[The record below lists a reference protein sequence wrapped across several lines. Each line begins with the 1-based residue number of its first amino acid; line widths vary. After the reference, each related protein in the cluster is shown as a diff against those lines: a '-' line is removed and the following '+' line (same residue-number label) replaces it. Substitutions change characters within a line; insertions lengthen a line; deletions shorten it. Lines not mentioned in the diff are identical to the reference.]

1 MQIGSLLSSKMDGLR
16 RGTWGMS
23 KRNAAQLDFVLTP
36 LHPLLHT
43 FPIFWLS
50 VIGLP
55 CLCQLYLQIR
65 PNEICPT
72 VVHPSFPI
80 YGSFVLWV
88 PSVFSPL
95 PLCLF
100 QQKDVL
106 IGGQC
111 FALIIRKGAY
121 SAAEGF
127 PLSKFLFLHYQP
139 VVIYNITLIRRA
151 KSMNLKLTRSAT
163 IFPR

>member
-1 MQIGSLLSSKMDGLR
+1 MLR
-16 RGTWGMS
+16 
-23 KRNAAQLDFVLTP
+23 
-36 LHPLLHT
+36 
-43 FPIFWLS
+43 
-50 VIGLP
+50 
-55 CLCQLYLQIR
+55 
-65 PNEICPT
+65 
-72 VVHPSFPI
+72 
-80 YGSFVLWV
+80 V

-106 IGGQC
+106 IGGLC

-127 PLSKFLFLHYQP
+127 PSSKFLFLHYQP
-139 VVIYNITLIRRA
+139 VVIYNITLIRRT